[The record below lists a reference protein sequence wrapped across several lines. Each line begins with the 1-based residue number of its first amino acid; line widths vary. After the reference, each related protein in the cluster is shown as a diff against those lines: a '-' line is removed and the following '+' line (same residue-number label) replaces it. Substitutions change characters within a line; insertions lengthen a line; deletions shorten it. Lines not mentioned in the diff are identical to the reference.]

1 MQRISNFWNSLL
13 FFRYFWKQNLHR
25 FSLMNN
31 IITIHTQ
38 DQYPIT
44 ATLFEPENANGK
56 LLLVNSATGVKQQ
69 TYYAFAQHFADL
81 GFVVI
86 TYDYRGVA
94 LSKPD
99 QLKGFK
105 ASMRTWGN
113 TDYKAVTDFI
123 EEHYPHHR
131 KFLIGHS
138 VGALI
143 LGMNKGSAIFEKFCF
158 VATQNTYFGHLSP
171 RIKMLGLLGFGL
183 YQPVLTRVKG
193 YFKTYFVNLGES
205 LPKGVSDDW
214 RTLIMNRKSVNRLLE
229 KTENFSKNLHQEVLY
244 LNMQDDDWITE
255 TGMKL
260 LMNETYV
267 NMKPIYRTVHP
278 HESNGEEI
286 GHINFFRAKHSKL
299 WSIVFDWFS

>member
-1 MQRISNFWNSLL
+1 
-13 FFRYFWKQNLHR
+13 
-25 FSLMNN
+25 MNN
-31 IITIHTQ
+31 TITIHTQ

-69 TYYAFAQHFADL
+69 TYYSFAQHFADL

-143 LGMNKGSAIFEKFCF
+143 LGMNKGSEILKILFR
-158 VATQNTYFGHLSP
+158 GHSKYLFWTSFP
-171 RIKMLGLLGFGL
+171 RIKMLGLLGF
-183 YQPVLTRVKG
+183 
-193 YFKTYFVNLGES
+193 
-205 LPKGVSDDW
+205 
-214 RTLIMNRKSVNRLLE
+214 
-229 KTENFSKNLHQEVLY
+229 
-244 LNMQDDDWITE
+244 
-255 TGMKL
+255 
-260 LMNETYV
+260 
-267 NMKPIYRTVHP
+267 
-278 HESNGEEI
+278 
-286 GHINFFRAKHSKL
+286 
-299 WSIVFDWFS
+299 WSISTQCLLGKRVFQDVFCEFRRIYPKVFQMIGEPSS

>member
-1 MQRISNFWNSLL
+1 
-13 FFRYFWKQNLHR
+13 
-25 FSLMNN
+25 MNN
-31 IITIHTQ
+31 TITIHTQ
-38 DQYPIT
+38 DQYPII

-143 LGMNKGSAIFEKFCF
+143 LGMNKGSEIFEKFCF

-183 YQPVLTRVKG
+183 YQPILTRVKG

-244 LNMQDDDWITE
+244 LNMQDDD
-255 TGMKL
+255 
-260 LMNETYV
+260 
-267 NMKPIYRTVHP
+267 
-278 HESNGEEI
+278 
-286 GHINFFRAKHSKL
+286 
-299 WSIVFDWFS
+299 

>member
-1 MQRISNFWNSLL
+1 
-13 FFRYFWKQNLHR
+13 
-25 FSLMNN
+25 MNN
-31 IITIHTQ
+31 TITIHTQ
-38 DQYPIT
+38 DQYPIM

-69 TYYAFAQHFADL
+69 TYYAFAQHFANL

-143 LGMNKGSAIFEKFCF
+143 LGMNKGSEIFEKFCF

-214 RTLIMNRKSVNRLLE
+214 RTLIMHRKSVNRLLE

>member
-1 MQRISNFWNSLL
+1 
-13 FFRYFWKQNLHR
+13 
-25 FSLMNN
+25 MNN
-31 IITIHTQ
+31 TITIHTQ
-38 DQYPIT
+38 DQYPII

-69 TYYAFAQHFADL
+69 TYYSFAQHFTDL

-143 LGMNKGSAIFEKFCF
+143 LGMNKGSEIFEKFCF

-214 RTLIMNRKSVNRLLE
+214 RTLIMHRKSVNRLLE

>member
-1 MQRISNFWNSLL
+1 
-13 FFRYFWKQNLHR
+13 
-25 FSLMNN
+25 MNN
-31 IITIHTQ
+31 TIIIHTQ

-143 LGMNKGSAIFEKFCF
+143 LGMNKGSEIFEKFCF

-214 RTLIMNRKSVNRLLE
+214 RTLIMHRKSVNRLLE